1 MSKWFSF
8 FISLCHEVVD
18 VLLLLSLRN
27 QSCCI
32 LNFEQWD
39 LLALCHRT
47 NSSSCVQCGLMECL
61 NNMLLKWLTW
71 HSVYALEDDLDISL
85 NSHTSMWASQ
95 PHARRTLVKMH
106 SKWHIATFAKWWFS
120 VSRRLLWVTNHS
132 VCPPAQ
138 LFKTFGGS
146 RDYQPA
152 NTWIRISWTALA
164 NYGRLFIRKVPTL
177 QICTIC
183 SPPTTKTVKVEWS
196 SKFISSPCVFN
207 SFISQTLVLLFDWR
221 EKVSKQR
228 TGVDFFWLYQY
239 WVCTSQ
245 KLQLK
250 VQYQQITFPLFFLV
264 VPEGICVHRPPDL
277 TRLFVWY
284 AGLATCFHSALFLDI
299 VVPIEVSV

>member
-1 MSKWFSF
+1 M
-8 FISLCHEVVD
+8 D

-39 LLALCHRT
+39 LLAFCNRA

-95 PHARRTLVKMH
+95 PHARRTLVKTH
-106 SKWHIATFAKWWFS
+106 STKWHIATFAKWWFS

-152 NTWIRISWTALA
+152 TAWIRISWTALA

-183 SPPTTKTVKVEWS
+183 SPPTTKTIKVEWS

-207 SFISQTLVLLFDWR
+207 SFISAIPVLPFDWR

-228 TGVDFFWLYQY
+228 AGVDFFD
-239 WVCTSQ
+239 CIS
-245 KLQLK
+245 
-250 VQYQQITFPLFFLV
+250 I
-264 VPEGICVHRPPDL
+264 E
-277 TRLFVWY
+277 
-284 AGLATCFHSALFLDI
+284 SALPKSFNERFNTSKLHF
-299 VVPIEVSV
+299 PFFS